1 MLDKFRD
8 ECGVVGLFGRAEAS
22 THAYLALQSLQHR
35 GQESAGVASAEGAL
49 LHRHR
54 AMGLVSEVFTPAIL
68 AGLPGDRA
76 IGHVRYSTAGSSVI
90 ENAQPLTMQ
99 SQGLSLAVAHNGNL
113 INAAELRREL
123 EADGALFTSSS
134 DTEVLLHLITREKSG
149 SLPERIAR
157 ALARVEGAYSL
168 VFLSPEGLI
177 AVRDPQGFRPLV
189 LGTFDG
195 GGHIVASETCAF
207 SLVEARTVREIEPGE
222 LLVIDAGGVRSS
234 RLPRTGAQGRCVF
247 ELIYFARPDSE
258 VFSRSVYAS
267 RRALGRALAAAQ
279 PCDVDVVIPVPD
291 SGTPGALGFAEG
303 SRRPFEL
310 GLIRSHYVG
319 RTFIEPS
326 QSIRHFGVRLK
337 LSVVPGVVA
346 GKRVAVVDDSL
357 VRGTTARKIVRMLR
371 DAGAAEVHL
380 RLTAPPT
387 RFPCYY
393 GIDTPTRQELL
404 ASTHNPDEIARY
416 VTADSVGYLTL
427 DEMHS
432 ALRTERDG
440 FCDACFSGDYK
451 VPFPGA
457 PQLVPLE
464 VAGRA
469 LP

>member
-8 ECGVVGLFGRAEAS
+8 ECGVVGLFGRTEAA
-22 THAYLALQSLQHR
+22 THAYLALNSLQHR
-35 GQESAGVASAEGAL
+35 GQESAGVASSDGVT

-54 AMGLVSEVFTPAIL
+54 AMGLVSDVFTPAVL

-76 IGHVRYSTAGSSVI
+76 IGHVRYSTAGSSVV

-99 SQGLSLAVAHNGNL
+99 SQALPIAVAHNGN
-113 INAAELRREL
+113 IGNADLLRREL
-123 EADGALFTSSS
+123 EASGALFTSSS
-134 DTEVLLHLITREKSG
+134 DTEVLLHLIARETG
-149 SLPERIAR
+149 GTLAQRIGR
-157 ALARVEGAYSL
+157 ALAHIEGAYSL
-168 VFLSPEGLI
+168 VFLSPEGLV
-177 AVRDPQGFRPLV
+177 AVRDPHGFRPLV
-189 LGTFDG
+189 LGEFEG
-195 GGHIVASETCAF
+195 GGQIVASETCAF
-207 SLVEARTVREIEPGE
+207 SLVGARTVREIEPGE
-222 LLVIDAGGVRSS
+222 MVEIDANGVRSTQLHRAS
-234 RLPRTGAQGRCVF
+234 EGGRCIF

-267 RRALGRALAAAQ
+267 RRALGRALAASR

-303 SRRPFEL
+303 VRRPFEL

-326 QSIRHFGVRLK
+326 LSIRHFGVRLK
-337 LSVVPGVVA
+337 LSVVRDVVA

-387 RFPCYY
+387 RFPCFH

-404 ASTHNPDEIARY
+404 AATHGSDEIARY
-416 VTADSVGYLTL
+416 VAADSVGYLTL
-427 DEMHS
+427 DETHA
-432 ALRTERDG
+432 ALSTSRDQ

-451 VPFPGA
+451 VPFPDA
-457 PQLVPLE
+457 PGLVPL
-464 VAGRA
+464 RT
-469 LP
+469 LR